1 IVSEAIDNIIDEGVS
16 IKVNEQI
23 FIFIYR
29 PPKSTE
35 FNIVKPTLNQ
45 YLYKRLYILGEYNS
59 EQHKTLE
66 QQILDNHAM
75 YGLSEIDI
83 LTNTYKH
90 NNKESKPDKIFTN
103 TIVDIKISPIVGLNH
118 KLLILK
124 PIEIQKKKTKYNIR
138 LLTRPKVVA
147 NITNKIEI
155 LIKKNSNI
163 IRTLNINDCCTAL
176 HNIILSGVYRLIIRK
191 QSRTNFNPVI
201 QHIRRALERARH
213 NNPILFERLCKEVK
227 RLTKNLP
234 DTDTRDLKVE
244 HIGLEASQL
253 EAIMN
258 FHGNAIP
265 NSRQNYNKELLN
277 NFVLDRKITSLEE
290 TIKWIKNI
298 HNSLFSKHTIQ
309 RKNKINQLSVEEV
322 EKCIKILKG
331 GKAGGI
337 SGIKN
342 EFLKICLRNFIVELT
357 YMFNKIITDKEIP
370 LIWKKHM
377 IQPIHKDDSEFRPI
391 SLIEKTRK
399 LFEKLIFSKFEVKLK
414 RQQAGFRLKHSTL
427 NHALTLDT
435 RLRHGDVEGI
445 CVTLDISKA
454 YDSVYR
460 KRLYEKLMIKKK
472 FSREDTILIAAL
484 IENNEYKI
492 NTLIENNNWK
502 TAALGLPQGSILSSI
517 LFNVFIDDI
526 VIRMP

>member
-1 IVSEAIDNIIDEGVS
+1 
-16 IKVNEQI
+16 
-23 FIFIYR
+23 
-29 PPKSTE
+29 
-35 FNIVKPTLNQ
+35 
-45 YLYKRLYILGEYNS
+45 
-59 EQHKTLE
+59 
-66 QQILDNHAM
+66 
-75 YGLSEIDI
+75 
-83 LTNTYKH
+83 
-90 NNKESKPDKIFTN
+90 
-103 TIVDIKISPIVGLNH
+103 
-118 KLLILK
+118 
-124 PIEIQKKKTKYNIR
+124 
-138 LLTRPKVVA
+138 
-147 NITNKIEI
+147 
-155 LIKKNSNI
+155 
-163 IRTLNINDCCTAL
+163 AL

-265 NSRQNYNKELLN
+265 NSRQNNSNELLN
-277 NFVLDRKITSLEE
+277 SFVLDGKITSLEE
-290 TIKWIKNI
+290 TVNWIK
-298 HNSLFSKHTIQ
+298 
-309 RKNKINQLSVEEV
+309 LSVDEV
-322 EKCIKILKG
+322 EKCMKILKG

-337 SGIKN
+337 CGIKN

-484 IENNEYKI
+484 IENNELEKQVPLEYLGYYFNNKCAGTMKSLKFIRQKAVRAAVITNKLLRKTQYSNNNLQYYQSKLRMYTKFIRPHIDYYAQLFGCNEPFVEGTDRIQKGIIKYLYKI
-492 NTLIENNNWK
+492 YFKTPTKILYALFPLENTKQRAEDSGAMLLIRSYTEEKKLLRWIFKPNKSKNLKNLKKNIKYIKNKIQGNEFKAKYNRWQKENLHIIRPEHKRENIIEILIKFIQHNIGHP
-502 TAALGLPQGSILSSI
+502 TNGVNIGLINPQ
-517 LFNVFIDDI
+517 DI
-526 VIRMP
+526 I